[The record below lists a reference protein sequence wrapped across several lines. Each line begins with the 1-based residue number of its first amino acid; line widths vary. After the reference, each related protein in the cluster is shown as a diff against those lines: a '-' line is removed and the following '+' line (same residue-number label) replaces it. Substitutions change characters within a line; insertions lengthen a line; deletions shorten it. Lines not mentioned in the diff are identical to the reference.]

1 MPSPRTYTTAGAF
14 RRGLEERLKRE
25 IPLRRFGHLP
35 ECGHAAVMLL
45 SDELSGYT
53 TGAEL
58 VVDGGLSLRS
68 LNFNSEEELARM
80 NLAKG

>member
-1 MPSPRTYTTAGAF
+1 VPGYYRTKLTANIPAAI
-14 RRGLEERLKRE
+14 EDRLIHE
-25 IPLRRFGHLP
+25 IPLRRPGQLR
-35 ECGHAAVMLL
+35 ECANAAIMLL

-68 LNFNSEEELARM
+68 LNFLSDEDLSRM
-80 NLAKG
+80 NLE